1 MEVTGPCTTCKTCH
15 WLPRCGWHDVAHP
28 SCSPDR
34 AVGDS
39 SHGKRFGA
47 DITMKQAVTWLQ
59 TLDTGVLSSGLQ
71 GLVPRWN
78 KCLNVCDDP
87 RSVVCTICYQCS
99 IYTSVSTSISQH
111 QSVCLTFWNCF
122 MFTVLDW
129 FTRPDDMM
137 TVGSLQLPTFNY
149 DGSWYVKSQSK
160 ISSVISLQH
169 ANEAGIYGTRVP
181 RMELNTTHLIP
192 WNSSLN
198 IL

>member
-1 MEVTGPCTTCKTCH
+1 
-15 WLPRCGWHDVAHP
+15 
-28 SCSPDR
+28 
-34 AVGDS
+34 
-39 SHGKRFGA
+39 
-47 DITMKQAVTWLQ
+47 MKQPVTWLK

-78 KCLNVCDDP
+78 KCFKCLWWPSKCGVYHLLPMFHIYVRVNVDFSASECLPYFLKLLHVYCSWLLYKAWWYDD
-87 RSVVCTICYQCS
+87 
-99 IYTSVSTSISQH
+99 
-111 QSVCLTFWNCF
+111 
-122 MFTVLDW
+122 
-129 FTRPDDMM
+129 

-181 RMELNTTHLIP
+181 RMELNTRHLIP
-192 WNSSLN
+192 WNWSLN